1 MNAGFCGDRSSLNSQ
16 SGAGTGIVTTYN
28 KGYLRVVES
37 SPSLICENESDL
49 YTVSSSSQGNK
60 ALMYPIGLITA
71 DEVILSGTGGGVFDG
86 NHSYQKTNPNGYLT
100 MGSSFWTMTPVGGY
114 NPFVLTGWGSS
125 VFGVGTSGYLDDFGS
140 TSSLSLRSVINLRS
154 DVTITGEGT
163 KDNPYQLV

>member
-1 MNAGFCGDRSSLNSQ
+1 M
-16 SGAGTGIVTTYN
+16 
-28 KGYLRVVES
+28 ES

-86 NHSYQKTNPNGYLT
+86 NYSYQKTNPNGYLT
-100 MGSSFWTMTPVGGY
+100 IGNSYWTMTPVGGY

-140 TSSLSLRSVINLRS
+140 TSSLGLRSVINLRS